1 MAVTLTEEEKRRLQE
16 DDYQNGMDGTDIPP
30 EATPSSGETQ
40 QPAGET
46 QQRGLTRWEQTMASM
61 NERANQLRANE
72 LARTNAW
79 HQQLADAR
87 ERRISGNRAIAAAD
101 PGRFSSFETNALRGI
116 QHTRNGDVPFQDINE
131 RNGLRQHEL
140 DMLTRQ
146 GENEMGVAREKSY
159 GMVHQGE
166 IAAGISA
173 GVNRELGRA
182 QHGYFDENGNYV
194 PGSSVRT
201 AEATGLS
208 RAEIARL
215 NNEGRLDVANANNE
229 TRRSIAEGNNQTR
242 TQIAGQN
249 NQTRTQIAGQNNQ
262 TRKEVGAGHDQARRD
277 AAGMQQQRS
286 DQNARNRIVQ
296 DIEKGAYLMSG
307 MSPEKWKSLS
317 PEEQQAY
324 INGLMPNQPNN
335 NNNPQPPA
343 RRSWR
348 DRYRTA
354 NK

>member
-1 MAVTLTEEEKRRLQE
+1 MALTPEEVKRMEEQADLSDRFNRAADRYVTG
-16 DDYQNGMDGTDIPP
+16 NNPG
-30 EATPSSGETQ
+30 
-40 QPAGET
+40 
-46 QQRGLTRWEQTMASM
+46 
-61 NERANQLRANE
+61 LRAAE
-72 LARTNAW
+72 REQVLRGREADVFSAAR
-79 HQQLADAR
+79 Q
-87 ERRISGNRAIAAAD
+87 RRINANRAIAASD
-101 PGRFSSFETNALRGI
+101 PGRFSAFETRSLLGL
-116 QHTRNGDVPFQDINE
+116 QHTQGGDIPMRDRQE
-131 RNGLRQHEL
+131 RERLSAHEL
-140 DMLTRQ
+140 AMADKGIEQERVKAWGMANQ
-146 GENEMGVAREKSY
+146 GGV
-159 GMVHQGE
+159 
-166 IAAGISA
+166 AAGIKA
-173 GVNRELGRA
+173 GVEMDAGRA
-182 QHGYFDENGNYV
+182 QHGYFDKDGNYV
-194 PGSSVRT
+194 PGSTVHA

-208 RAEIARL
+208 REEIARI
-215 NNEGRLDVANANNE
+215 NNEGRWNVANANNE
-229 TRRSIAEGNNQTR
+229 ARKEIAEGNNQTK

-277 AAGMQQQRS
+277 AAGMQQQRA

-296 DIEKGAYLMSG
+296 DIQKGAYIMSG

-348 DRYRTA
+348 DRYGAA